1 MARRK
6 STYQQAIV
14 DIGRNHSRE
23 TQTLSNNNEVLRLQ
37 LAEHETS
44 IATLRTDLQAAQY
57 SLEQQRRSI
66 EVLSAEKLAL
76 YQRLS
81 EFRGIDANNEDEFA
95 SLALIEND
103 KETEIR
109 EEVMVRDTKRDSIET
124 SDNFR
129 NSIMSRRNNSS
140 GRNEIEILMRN
151 NLITLER
158 QLTEASNRVKVYKAK
173 NTNLK
178 QSLVLT
184 NLRLVASLSEM
195 ERLCRANR
203 AA

>member
-1 MARRK
+1 M
-6 STYQQAIV
+6 
-14 DIGRNHSRE
+14 
-23 TQTLSNNNEVLRLQ
+23 
-37 LAEHETS
+37 
-44 IATLRTDLQAAQY
+44 
-57 SLEQQRRSI
+57 
-66 EVLSAEKLAL
+66 
-76 YQRLS
+76 
-81 EFRGIDANNEDEFA
+81 
-95 SLALIEND
+95 ALIEND